1 MKSDQIEDLEDQ
13 LKHMMEDTNEIQ
25 EARSCSY
32 GNPELDEDDLEA
44 ELDALV

>member
-25 EARSCSY
+25 ERSCSY